1 MRPYYWFFIWIGAL
15 MLLLF
20 VIRPSVLDAFLYR
33 LGYVV
38 ESLLVAGV
46 KLGVLVI
53 GFRVMLSAGKR

>member
-1 MRPYYWFFIWIGAL
+1 MRPYYWFFIWIGGL